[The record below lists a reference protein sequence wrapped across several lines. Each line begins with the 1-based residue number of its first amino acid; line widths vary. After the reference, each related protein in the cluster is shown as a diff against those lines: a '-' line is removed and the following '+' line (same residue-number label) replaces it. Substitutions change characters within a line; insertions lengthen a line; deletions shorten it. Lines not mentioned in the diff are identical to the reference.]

1 MKSKTGIMLSPAEVD
16 SSLKEFN
23 ITVVGSFNAAII
35 EPGWVTTNKI
45 VEVGEFAILMPPGG
59 QAPFFLAG
67 ELGWRVLND
76 RLVVFGSRDLAPLFV
91 QKVLGILEHT
101 PVSAAG
107 INFQKKEEKTESG
120 STRSASLNG
129 LLPDLEPIEFSEGRT
144 YQLDDGVKLT
154 VKATWTPDL
163 QCVTANF
170 HKDSRSIDNICEHV
184 ARVGEFGAT
193 FDSLGEEI

>member
-120 STRSASLNG
+120 STHSASLNG

>member
-67 ELGWRVLND
+67 ELGC
-76 RLVVFGSRDLAPLFV
+76 RDLAPLFV

-120 STRSASLNG
+120 STHSASLNG